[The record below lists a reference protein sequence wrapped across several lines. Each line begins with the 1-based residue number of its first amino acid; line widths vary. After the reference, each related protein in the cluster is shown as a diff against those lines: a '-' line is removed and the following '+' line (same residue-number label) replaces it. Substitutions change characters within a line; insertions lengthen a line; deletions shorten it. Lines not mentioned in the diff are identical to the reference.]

1 MPERAVDGHK
11 FRVGAAPRSG
21 GAGAETPAVARD
33 GNWRT
38 RMWRVPAAW
47 AAAEDDARA
56 RAPLESSG
64 SDDDECA
71 GGLGGLFGEG
81 SESEPP
87 DAMTPT

>member
-1 MPERAVDGHK
+1 MRDQERTRGGRL
-11 FRVGAAPRSG
+11 RVRRPGQA
-21 GAGAETPAVARD
+21 PAVARD

-38 RMWRVPAAW
+38 RLWRVPAAW